1 MKIQEQTDRETDRQT
16 DKDNI
21 TFNRQK
27 DRQTDRQIDRRR
39 KHNIKQEKRRQFKR
53 DRQKKEKEKSQ
64 VDNNKQ
70 QVGWKNLH
78 PKSVKVKF
86 KSYTYEND
94 LRPNQVTQS
103 KKPTN
108 NNTVSHTV

>member
-1 MKIQEQTDRETDRQT
+1 MNKRQKI
-16 DKDNI
+16 
-21 TFNRQK
+21 RQK
-27 DRQTDRQIDRRR
+27 DRRKYIGQTDRRR
-39 KHNIKQEKRRQFKR
+39 KHKTIQDKKRKFKR

-70 QVGWKNLH
+70 QVGWKNLQ
-78 PKSVKVKF
+78 PKSVKLKF